1 MPDETPR
8 EDGSAAPPGPAQ
20 VPAPTPSPDDTT
32 PKPTPETPGTPEAP
46 DDPPPA
52 DTEPTAQDEPDE
64 PGTTADASTDTA
76 PRDESGTSSGAE
88 APTETPAQD
97 ERGMVGSPPKE
108 TRPQDTNVLDDSRD
122 GDGDGDDD
130 RDGDRER
137 DEDGER
143 GGSRA
148 GAGALVTEQGDS
160 VPGTPDPAMDVEQ
173 RRREAGV
180 DQRFPFGRPGQPLGR
195 AHPFVFGFT
204 AALGVITAW
213 MLVQAATSA
222 RSTIVMIVVALF
234 LAIGL
239 NPAVER
245 LRRIGLPRGL
255 AVGAVFF
262 GVLLFFAGF
271 VASLVQPVTEQVNE
285 LRESI
290 PHFVEQLQN
299 NKQLAEW
306 DKRYGLLEKAET
318 FVNSEDFQKQVTEA
332 ATGIGRVAINGVV
345 QTVTILILTLY
356 FLGSLPQIKT
366 FFYKLAPRTR
376 RARVALLGDEI
387 LDRIGGYVAGQFM
400 IGFIAGLSS
409 YIFLSILEVKY
420 ALALSLI
427 VSVTALIPLVG
438 ATIGAVVVCLIAF
451 LTGSLTDVIAC
462 VIFYV
467 AYQQIENYLIYP
479 RVMKRTVDVQPA
491 VTIVAALVGAAL
503 LGVVGAL
510 LAIPTAAAVSLLI
523 REVVLPRQE
532 TL

>member
-1 MPDETPR
+1 M
-8 EDGSAAPPGPAQ
+8 
-20 VPAPTPSPDDTT
+20 
-32 PKPTPETPGTPEAP
+32 
-46 DDPPPA
+46 
-52 DTEPTAQDEPDE
+52 
-64 PGTTADASTDTA
+64 
-76 PRDESGTSSGAE
+76 
-88 APTETPAQD
+88 
-97 ERGMVGSPPKE
+97 
-108 TRPQDTNVLDDSRD
+108 
-122 GDGDGDDD
+122 
-130 RDGDRER
+130 
-137 DEDGER
+137 
-143 GGSRA
+143 
-148 GAGALVTEQGDS
+148 
-160 VPGTPDPAMDVEQ
+160 TPDPAMDLEQ

-213 MLVQAATSA
+213 LLVQAATSA

-245 LRRIGLPRGL
+245 LRRLGLPRGL
-255 AVGAVFF
+255 AVGTVFI

-290 PHFVEQLQN
+290 PQFVTQLQN
-299 NKQLAEW
+299 NEQLAEW
-306 DKRYGLLEKAET
+306 DKRYKLLERAET
-318 FVNSEDFQKQVTEA
+318 FVNSADFQQQVTDA
-332 ATGIGRVAINGVV
+332 ATGIGRVAINGAV
-345 QTVTILILTLY
+345 QTLTILILTLY

-400 IGFIAGLSS
+400 IGFIAGVAS
-409 YIFLSILEVKY
+409 YLFLSIVGVKY

-451 LTGSLTDVIAC
+451 LTGSATDAIIC

-467 AYQQIENYLIYP
+467 AYQQVENYLIYP